1 MYMSTDV
8 IREKFLQFF
17 ESKGHLRL
25 PSFSLIPKNDKSLL
39 LINAGMAPLKP
50 YFLGIEEPPRRRITT
65 CQKCIRTPDIDRVGK
80 TARHATFFEM
90 LGNFSFGD
98 YFKREAIIWAW
109 EFVTEVLKLPRERLW
124 VTIYEEDDEA
134 FEIWHK
140 EVGLEPDRIK
150 RMGKEDN
157 FWEIG
162 TGPCGPCSEIYFDRG
177 EEKGCGRPT
186 CGIGCDCDRFVE
198 FWNLVFTQFD
208 KDENGVYHRLKN
220 PNIDTGMGLE
230 RIAAI
235 MQEVDSLFDIDIVK
249 AIRDKVC
256 EVTGYD
262 YGKDAEKDVSVRV
275 ITDHIRGTVFMIG
288 DGILP
293 SNEGRGYVLRRLIRR
308 AARHRRMLGKKEAFL
323 HLIVDTVVE
332 SYKNPYPELVQKA
345 EYIKKV
351 LYNEESRFNQTI
363 DVGLEILESEI
374 EKLKK
379 NKKTVLNGEIAF
391 KMYDTY
397 GFPLDLTKEI
407 AAEKGIIID
416 QERFDELMQQQK
428 ERARAAQKELENAG
442 WKDINIVIDE
452 DIETIFVGYDTLKQ
466 EAKILK
472 IFLDNEETAYAK
484 EEDVCFVILDKTP
497 FYAESGGQ
505 VADKGILE
513 GEGVLAEILDVK
525 KGPRG
530 TILHKVKVLKGEI
543 TVLSSVVAKVDEEL
557 RLATMKN
564 HTATHLLHSALRKIL
579 GQHAQQS
586 GSQVTPDRLRFDFA
600 HYEPLSE
607 EQLIKIEKMVNNI
620 IQQAIPVEKI
630 VTDLDSALRMGA
642 TALFDEKYS
651 NVVRV
656 IKIGDFS
663 MELCGGTHVDNTGQI
678 GMFKIISESSVA
690 AGVRRIEAITG
701 NKVYEFILNTQQTLK
716 QLRSKVKASTDS
728 EIISKIEQLE
738 NKIKNLEVEIE
749 KYKLLVVENEL
760 SSLFDK
766 AVDYGEFKLIVN
778 RKKTDDMDYVKLL
791 TDKIKEK
798 DSKAIVLNILE
809 QSSKVTVLMSCS
821 KEAVKK
827 GVDCGKVVK
836 EICSVLGGKGGGR
849 PDFAQGGGND
859 ISKIDMAV
867 QTAENILK
875 DILRGSA
882 QK

>member
-1 MYMSTDV
+1 MYMSTDE

-140 EVGLEPDRIK
+140 EVGLEPQRIK

-177 EEKGCGRPT
+177 EDKGCGKPT

-249 AIRDKVC
+249 AIRNKVC
-256 EVTGYD
+256 EVTNYE
-262 YGKDAEKDVSVRV
+262 YGKNAEKDVSVRV
-275 ITDHIRGTVFMIG
+275 ITDHIRGIVFMIG

-308 AARHRRMLGKKEAFL
+308 ASRHGRMLGKKEAFL
-323 HLIVDTVVE
+323 HLIVDTVIE

-363 DVGLEILESEI
+363 DVGLEILENEI

-379 NKKTVLNGEIAF
+379 NKETILNGEIAF

-407 AAEKGIIID
+407 AAEKGIIVD

-442 WKDINIVIDE
+442 WKDINIVIEE
-452 DIETIFVGYDTLKQ
+452 DIETVFVGYETLKQ
-466 EAKILK
+466 ESKILK
-472 IFLDNEETAYAK
+472 IFMEDEEVAYAK

-513 GEGVLAEILDVK
+513 GEGVLAEVLDVK
-525 KGPRG
+525 KGPKG

-543 TVLSSVVAKVDEEL
+543 SVLSSVIAKVDEGL
-557 RLATMKN
+557 RFATMKN

-586 GSQVTPDRLRFDFA
+586 GSQVSADRLRFDFA

-607 EQLIKIEKMVNNI
+607 EQIIEIEKMVNNV

-701 NKVYEFILNTQQTLK
+701 NKVYEFILNSQQTLK

-728 EIISKIEQLE
+728 EILAKIEQLE
-738 NKIKNLEVEIE
+738 NRIKDLENEVE
-749 KYKLLVVENEL
+749 KYKLLVIESEI
-760 SSLFDK
+760 SSLIDK
-766 AVDYGEFKLIVN
+766 AVNYGEFKLIVN
-778 RKKTDDMDYVKLL
+778 RKETDDMDYVKLF
-791 TDKIKEK
+791 TDKIKER

-809 QSSKVTVLMSCS
+809 QGNKVTVLMSCS

-836 EICSVLGGKGGGR
+836 EICAVLGGKGGGR
-849 PDFAQGGGND
+849 PEFAQGGGND
-859 ISKIDMAV
+859 ILKIDIAV

-875 DILRGSA
+875 DILKGSA
-882 QK
+882 

>member
-1 MYMSTDV
+1 MRTDE

-98 YFKREAIIWAW
+98 YFKREAITWAW
-109 EFVTEVLKLPRERLW
+109 EFVTEVLKLPKERLW
-124 VTIYEEDDEA
+124 VTVYEEDDEA

-140 EVGLEPDRIK
+140 EVGLEADRIK

-177 EEKGCGRPT
+177 EDKGCGKDT
-186 CGIGCDCDRFVE
+186 CGIGCDCDRYVE

-208 KDENGVYHRLKN
+208 KDENGVYHKLKN

-235 MQEVDSLFDIDIVK
+235 MQGVDSLFDIDIVK
-249 AIRDKVC
+249 AIRDKIC
-256 EVTGYD
+256 EVIGYE
-262 YGKDAEKDVSVRV
+262 YGNDREKDISVRV
-275 ITDHIRGTVFMIG
+275 IADHIRGTVFMIG

-308 AARHRRMLGKKEAFL
+308 AARHGRMLGKREAFL
-323 HLIVDTVVE
+323 HLIVDTVIEV
-332 SYKNPYPELVQKA
+332 YKNPYPELVQKA

-363 DVGLEILESEI
+363 DLGLELLENEI
-374 EKLKK
+374 DRLKK
-379 NKKTVLNGEIAF
+379 NKENVLTGDIAF
-391 KMYDTY
+391 KLYDTY

-407 AAEKGIIID
+407 AAEKGIVID
-416 QERFDELMQQQK
+416 QEGFDKLMQQQR
-428 ERARAAQKELENAG
+428 ERARTAQKELENIG
-442 WKDINIVIDE
+442 WKDINITIEDE
-452 DIETIFVGYDTLKQ
+452 LETTFVGYDTLETESKV
-466 EAKILK
+466 LK
-472 IFLDNEETAYAK
+472 IFSEDDEVSYVK
-484 EEDVCFVILDKTP
+484 EGDICYIILDKTP

-505 VADKGILE
+505 VADRGLLE
-513 GEGVLAEILDVK
+513 AENGMAEVLDVK
-525 KGPRG
+525 KGPKG
-530 TILHKVKVLKGEI
+530 TILHKARIIKGEI
-543 TVLSSVVAKVDEEL
+543 AVDSNVFAKVDKNL
-557 RLATMKN
+557 RTAIMKN
-564 HTATHLLHSALRKIL
+564 HTATHLLHSSLRRVL
-579 GQHAQQS
+579 GEHATQS
-586 GSQVTPDRLRFDFA
+586 GSLVEPERLRFDFA
-600 HYEPLSE
+600 HFEPLKE
-607 EQLIKIEKMVNNI
+607 EQIIEIEKMVNDI

-630 VTDLDSALRMGA
+630 QTDLDSAIKMGA
-642 TALFDEKYS
+642 VALFEEKYS
-651 NVVRV
+651 NIVRV

-701 NKVYEFILNTQQTLK
+701 NKVYEFILNNQKVLRDIKTKLK
-716 QLRSKVKASTDS
+716 ANNDN
-728 EIISKIEQLE
+728 EIIVKIEQLE
-738 NKIKNLEVEIE
+738 EKIETLEKELE
-749 KYKLLVVENEL
+749 RHKLLLVDNEL
-760 SSLFDK
+760 SLLYSK
-766 AVDYGEFKLIVN
+766 SIPVGEFKLIVN
-778 RKKTDDMDYVKLL
+778 DRDTQDTEYIKLL
-791 TDKIKEK
+791 TDRIREK
-798 DSKAIVLNILE
+798 DSKAIVLNLLKQDKKI
-809 QSSKVTVLMSCS
+809 VVLMACS

-827 GVDCGKVVK
+827 GIDCGKTVR
-836 EICSVLGGKGGGR
+836 EICELLGGKGGGR
-849 PDFAQGGGND
+849 PDFAQGGGN
-859 ISKIDMAV
+859 KIENLDLAV
-867 QTAENILK
+867 QRAIELVKASVEGGN
-875 DILRGSA
+875 
-882 QK
+882 

>member
-1 MYMSTDV
+1 MYMSTDE

-98 YFKREAIIWAW
+98 YFKKEAIIWAW

-140 EVGLEPDRIK
+140 EVGLEPERIK

-177 EEKGCGRPT
+177 EEKGCGKST

-235 MQEVDSLFDIDIVK
+235 MQGVDSLFDIDIVK

-256 EVTGYD
+256 EVTNYQ

-275 ITDHIRGTVFMIG
+275 ITDHIRGTVFMIS

-308 AARHRRMLGKKEAFL
+308 AARYGRMLGKKETFL
-323 HLIVDTVVE
+323 HLIVDTVVK

-363 DVGLEILESEI
+363 DVGLEMLESEI

-379 NKKTVLNGEIAF
+379 NKETILNGEIAF

-407 AAEKGIIID
+407 AAEKGIIVD
-416 QERFDELMQQQK
+416 QERFDKLMQQQK

-513 GEGVLAEILDVK
+513 GEGVLAEVLDVK
-525 KGPRG
+525 KGPKG
-530 TILHKVKVLKGEI
+530 IILHKVKVLKGEI
-543 TVLSSVVAKVDEEL
+543 SVLSNVVAKVDEEL

-586 GSQVTPDRLRFDFA
+586 GSQVSPDRLRFDFA
-600 HYEPLSE
+600 HFEPLSE
-607 EQLIKIEKMVNNI
+607 DQIIEIEKMVNSI

-630 VTDLDSALRMGA
+630 VTDFDKALKMGA

-656 IKIGDFS
+656 IKIRDFS

-701 NKVYEFILNTQQTLK
+701 NKVYEFILNSQQTLK
-716 QLRSKVKASTDS
+716 QLRGKVKASTDS

-738 NKIKNLEVEIE
+738 NTIKALENEVE

-760 SSLFDK
+760 SSLFGK
-766 AVDYGEFKLIVN
+766 AVDYGEFKLIVS
-778 RKKTDDMDYVKLL
+778 RKETDDMDYVKLL
-791 TDKIKEK
+791 TDKIKER
-798 DSKAIVLNILE
+798 DSKAIVLNLI
-809 QSSKVTVLMSCS
+809 QQGSKVTILMSCS

-836 EICSVLGGKGGGR
+836 EVCSILGGKGGGR
-849 PDFAQGGGND
+849 PDFAQGGGCD
-859 ISKIDMAV
+859 ILKIDMAL
-867 QTAENILK
+867 QAAENILK
-875 DILRGSA
+875 DVLKGSA

>member
-1 MYMSTDV
+1 MYMSTDE

-140 EVGLEPDRIK
+140 EVGLEPQRIK

-177 EEKGCGRPT
+177 EDKGCGKPT

-249 AIRDKVC
+249 AIRNKVC
-256 EVTGYD
+256 EVTNYE
-262 YGKDAEKDVSVRV
+262 YGKNAEKDISARV
-275 ITDHIRGTVFMIG
+275 ITDHIRGTVFMIS

-308 AARHRRMLGKKEAFL
+308 ASRHGRMLGKKEAFL
-323 HLIVDTVVE
+323 HLIVDTVIE

-363 DVGLEILESEI
+363 DVGLEILENEI

-379 NKKTVLNGEIAF
+379 NKETILNGEIAF

-407 AAEKGIIID
+407 AAEKGIIVD

-442 WKDINIVIDE
+442 WKDINIVIEE
-452 DIETIFVGYDTLKQ
+452 DIETVFVGYETLKQ
-466 EAKILK
+466 ESKILK
-472 IFLDNEETAYAK
+472 IFMENEEVAYAK

-513 GEGVLAEILDVK
+513 GEGVLAEVLDVK
-525 KGPRG
+525 KGPKG

-543 TVLSSVVAKVDEEL
+543 SVLSSVIAKVDEGL
-557 RLATMKN
+557 RFATMKN

-586 GSQVTPDRLRFDFA
+586 GSQVSADRLRFDFA

-607 EQLIKIEKMVNNI
+607 EQIIEIEKMVNNV

-701 NKVYEFILNTQQTLK
+701 NKVYEFILNSQQTLK

-728 EIISKIEQLE
+728 EILAKIEQLE
-738 NKIKNLEVEIE
+738 NRIKDLENEVE
-749 KYKLLVVENEL
+749 KYKLLVIESEI
-760 SSLFDK
+760 SSLIDK
-766 AVDYGEFKLIVN
+766 AVNYGEFKLIVN
-778 RKKTDDMDYVKLL
+778 RKETDDMDYVKLF
-791 TDKIKEK
+791 TDKIKER

-809 QSSKVTVLMSCS
+809 QGNKVTVLMSCS

-836 EICSVLGGKGGGR
+836 EICAVLGGKGGGR
-849 PDFAQGGGND
+849 PEFAQGGGND
-859 ISKIDMAV
+859 ILKIDIAV

-875 DILRGSA
+875 DILKGSA
-882 QK
+882 

>member
-1 MYMSTDV
+1 MYMSTDE

-140 EVGLEPDRIK
+140 EVGLEPQRIK

-177 EEKGCGRPT
+177 EDKGCGKPT

-249 AIRDKVC
+249 AIRNKVC
-256 EVTGYD
+256 EVTNYE
-262 YGKDAEKDVSVRV
+262 YGKNAEKDISARV
-275 ITDHIRGTVFMIG
+275 ITDHIRGTVFMIS

-308 AARHRRMLGKKEAFL
+308 ASRHGRMLGKKEAFL
-323 HLIVDTVVE
+323 HLIVDTVIE

-363 DVGLEILESEI
+363 DVGLEILENEI

-379 NKKTVLNGEIAF
+379 NKETILNGEIAF

-407 AAEKGIIID
+407 AAEKGIIVD

-442 WKDINIVIDE
+442 WKDINIVIEE
-452 DIETIFVGYDTLKQ
+452 DIETVFVGYETLKQ
-466 EAKILK
+466 ESKILK
-472 IFLDNEETAYAK
+472 IFMENEEVAYAK

-513 GEGVLAEILDVK
+513 GEGVLAEVLDVK
-525 KGPRG
+525 KGPKG

-543 TVLSSVVAKVDEEL
+543 SVLSSVIAKVDEGL
-557 RLATMKN
+557 RFATMKN

-586 GSQVTPDRLRFDFA
+586 GSQVSADRLRFDFA

-607 EQLIKIEKMVNNI
+607 EQIIEIEKMVNNV

-701 NKVYEFILNTQQTLK
+701 NKVYEFILNSQQTLK

-728 EIISKIEQLE
+728 EILAKIEQLE
-738 NKIKNLEVEIE
+738 NRIKDLENEVE
-749 KYKLLVVENEL
+749 KYKLLVIESEI
-760 SSLFDK
+760 SSLIDK
-766 AVDYGEFKLIVN
+766 AVNYGEFKLIVN
-778 RKKTDDMDYVKLL
+778 RKETDDMDYVKLL
-791 TDKIKEK
+791 TDKIKER

-809 QSSKVTVLMSCS
+809 QGNKVTVLMSCS
-821 KEAVKK
+821 KEAVKN

-836 EICSVLGGKGGGR
+836 EICAVLGGKGGGR
-849 PDFAQGGGND
+849 PEFAQGGGND
-859 ISKIDMAV
+859 ILKIDIAV

-875 DILRGSA
+875 DILKGSA
-882 QK
+882 

>member
-1 MYMSTDV
+1 MYMSTDE

-140 EVGLEPDRIK
+140 EVGLEPQRIK

-177 EEKGCGRPT
+177 EDKGCGKPT

-249 AIRDKVC
+249 AIRNKVC
-256 EVTGYD
+256 DVTNYE
-262 YGKDAEKDVSVRV
+262 YGKNAEKDISARV
-275 ITDHIRGTVFMIG
+275 ITDHIRGTVFMIS

-308 AARHRRMLGKKEAFL
+308 ASRHGRMLGKKEAFL
-323 HLIVDTVVE
+323 HLIVDTVIE

-363 DVGLEILESEI
+363 DVGLEILENEI

-379 NKKTVLNGEIAF
+379 NKETILNGEIAF

-407 AAEKGIIID
+407 AAEKGIIVD

-442 WKDINIVIDE
+442 WKDINIVIEE
-452 DIETIFVGYDTLKQ
+452 DIETVFVGYETLKQ
-466 EAKILK
+466 ESKILK
-472 IFLDNEETAYAK
+472 IFMENEEVAYAK

-513 GEGVLAEILDVK
+513 GEGVLAEVLDVK
-525 KGPRG
+525 KGPKG

-543 TVLSSVVAKVDEEL
+543 SVLSSVIAKVDEGL
-557 RLATMKN
+557 RFATMKN

-586 GSQVTPDRLRFDFA
+586 GSQVSPDRLRFDFA

-607 EQLIKIEKMVNNI
+607 EQIIEIEKMVNNV

-728 EIISKIEQLE
+728 EILAKIEQLE
-738 NKIKNLEVEIE
+738 NRIKDLENEVE
-749 KYKLLVVENEL
+749 KYKLLVIESEI
-760 SSLFDK
+760 SSLIDK
-766 AVDYGEFKLIVN
+766 AVNYGEFKLIVN
-778 RKKTDDMDYVKLL
+778 RKETDDMDYVKLL
-791 TDKIKEK
+791 TDKIKER

-809 QSSKVTVLMSCS
+809 QGNKVTVLMSCS
-821 KEAVKK
+821 KEAVKN

-836 EICSVLGGKGGGR
+836 EICAVLGGKGGGR
-849 PDFAQGGGND
+849 PEFAQGGGND
-859 ISKIDMAV
+859 ILKIDIAV

-875 DILRGSA
+875 DILKGSA
-882 QK
+882 

>member
-1 MYMSTDV
+1 MYMSTDE

-65 CQKCIRTPDIDRVGK
+65 CQKCIRTPDIDKVGK

-98 YFKREAIIWAW
+98 YFKKEAITWAW
-109 EFVTEVLKLPRERLW
+109 EFVTEILKLPKERLW

-140 EVGLEPDRIK
+140 EVGLEEGRIK

-177 EEKGCGRPT
+177 VDKGCGKET
-186 CGIGCDCDRFVE
+186 CGIGCDCDRYVE

-235 MQEVDSLFDIDIVK
+235 MQGVDSLFDIDIVK
-249 AIRDKVC
+249 AIRDKIC
-256 EVTGYD
+256 EITGCE
-262 YGKDAEKDVSVRV
+262 YGKDSEKDVSIRV

-308 AARHRRMLGKKEAFL
+308 AARHGRMLGKRETFL
-323 HLIVDTVVE
+323 HLIVDTVIE
-332 SYKNPYPELVQKA
+332 AYKSPYPELIQKG

-363 DVGLEILESEI
+363 DIGLELLENEI
-374 EKLKK
+374 DRLKK
-379 NKKTVLNGEIAF
+379 NKENVLKGEIAF
-391 KMYDTY
+391 KLYDTY
-397 GFPLDLTKEI
+397 GFPLDLTREI
-407 AAEKGIIID
+407 AAEKGIIVD
-416 QERFDELMQQQK
+416 QAGFDRLMQEQK
-428 ERARAAQKELENAG
+428 ERARMAQKELENIG
-442 WKDINIVIDE
+442 WKDINITIEDE
-452 DIETIFVGYDTLKQ
+452 VETVFVGYDTLETQ
-466 EAKILK
+466 SRVLK
-472 IFLDNEETAYAK
+472 IFSNDDEVSYAK
-484 EEDVCFVILDKTP
+484 EGDICYIILDKTP

-505 VADKGILE
+505 VADKGVLE
-513 GEGVLAEILDVK
+513 TEGGVAEVLDVK
-525 KGPRG
+525 KGPKG
-530 TILHKVKVLKGEI
+530 TILHKAKVIKGEI
-543 TVLSSVVAKVDEEL
+543 AVDNNIFAKVNKNL

-564 HTATHLLHSALRKIL
+564 HTATHLLHSSLRRIL
-579 GQHAQQS
+579 GEHATQS
-586 GSQVTPDRLRFDFA
+586 GSLVEPERLRFDFA
-600 HYEPLSE
+600 HFEPLSE
-607 EQLIKIEKMVNNI
+607 EQIVEIEKMVNDI

-630 VTDLDSALRMGA
+630 QTDLDSAIKMGA

-651 NVVRV
+651 NIVRV

-701 NKVYEFILNTQQTLK
+701 NKVYEFMLNNQKVLK
-716 QLRSKVKASTDS
+716 DIRNKLKANSDS
-728 EIISKIEQLE
+728 EIVAKINQLE
-738 NKIKNLEVEIE
+738 ERITALEKELE
-749 KYKLLVVENEL
+749 KHKLLLVDNEL
-760 SSLFDK
+760 SLL
-766 AVDYGEFKLIVN
+766 YNEGLQIGEFRLIIN
-778 RKKTDDMDYVKLL
+778 KKETHDTDYIRLL
-791 TDKIKEK
+791 TDRVREK
-798 DSKAIVLNILE
+798 DSKAIVLNLIK
-809 QSSKVTVLMSCS
+809 QDKKAIVLMACS

-827 GVDCGKVVK
+827 GIDCGKTVK
-836 EICSVLGGKGGGR
+836 DVCEVLGGKGGGR
-849 PDFAQGGGND
+849 PDFAQGGGN
-859 ISKIDMAV
+859 KI
-867 QTAENILK
+867 ENLDLAAQRAIELIK
-875 DILRGSA
+875 SSIEGGS
-882 QK
+882 